1 MPVPTL
7 FGTGIKATSVAKQLR
22 YQSNYSSTSAGVVV
36 RNHHARGRLPPG
48 VWRVP
53 VTFNFRLPGQAC
65 HHEISL
71 LMSDQPATALLS
83 ELDFEAVWVETPEA
97 LAAACAELEGADWL
111 ALDTEFIR
119 ESTFFPIPAL
129 VQLMAA
135 RDGELPGADGKTPR
149 IFLIDPTVVPA
160 SEALKRLLGA
170 EGPLKLLHACGED
183 MEVFLRWA
191 GVAPTPLIDTQ
202 IAEGLTGGEASMGY
216 QRLVE
221 RVVGV
226 TVPKEETR
234 SNWLKRPLSQAQCDY
249 AALDV
254 LFLPQV
260 WSEQRDALLELD
272 RMAWLEEDCRDPGSS
287 GGATPDPEYW
297 KRHRSLWKLSPRGL
311 AAWQVLCDWREE
323 QIRLRDVPRSRL
335 LADAQLFGICERL
348 PTNRFEL
355 AKVDGMHPPQIKRHG
370 DTVLTLLK
378 DVAMLDDSQLP
389 RVPPSPLA
397 PEWKNCMKRLKREVN
412 AVAEAQ
418 QLKPEIL
425 GKRRDMEA
433 LVIAD
438 YEGEPLPL
446 AQGWRGELLAARL
459 AKALES

>member
-1 MPVPTL
+1 M
-7 FGTGIKATSVAKQLR
+7 SE
-22 YQSNYSSTSAGVVV
+22 QS
-36 RNHHARGRLPPG
+36 
-48 VWRVP
+48 
-53 VTFNFRLPGQAC
+53 
-65 HHEISL
+65 
-71 LMSDQPATALLS
+71 PAAVSLS
-83 ELDFEAVWVETPEA
+83 ELDFEAVWVETPDA

-135 RDGELPGADGKTPR
+135 RDGELPGADGSTPR
-149 IFLIDPTVVPA
+149 IFLIDPTLVPA
-160 SEALKRLLGA
+160 SDALKRLLGS

-183 MEVFLRWA
+183 MEVFQRWA
-191 GVAPTPLIDTQ
+191 GLAPTPLIDTQ
-202 IAEGLTGGEASMGY
+202 IAEGLTGGEASLGY

-234 SNWLKRPLSQAQCDY
+234 SNWLKRPLTQAQCDY

-260 WSEQRDALLELD
+260 WAEQRASLIQLE
-272 RMAWLEEDCRDPGSS
+272 RMAWLEEDCSAPGSS
-287 GGATPDPEYW
+287 GGSTPDPDYW

-311 AAWQVLCDWREE
+311 AAWQTLCEWREE
-323 QIRLRDVPRSRL
+323 QIRQRDTPRSRL

-348 PTNRFEL
+348 PINRFEL
-355 AKVDGMHPPQIKRHG
+355 AKVEGLHPPQIKRIG
-370 DTVLTLLK
+370 DKVLEILK
-378 DVAMLDDSQLP
+378 DVAMIDEGQLP
-389 RVPPSPLA
+389 RVPPSPLT
-397 PEWKNCMKRLKREVN
+397 PEWKNRMKRLKREVN

-418 QLKPEIL
+418 SLKPELL
-425 GKRRDMEA
+425 GKRREMEA

-438 YEGEPLPL
+438 HDGDALPLPS
-446 AQGWRGELLAARL
+446 GWRGELLSARL
-459 AKALES
+459 AKALAQE

>member
-1 MPVPTL
+1 
-7 FGTGIKATSVAKQLR
+7 
-22 YQSNYSSTSAGVVV
+22 
-36 RNHHARGRLPPG
+36 
-48 VWRVP
+48 
-53 VTFNFRLPGQAC
+53 
-65 HHEISL
+65 
-71 LMSDQPATALLS
+71 MSDQLPASAALLS

-97 LAAACAELEGADWL
+97 LATACAELEGADWL

-135 RDGELPGADGKTPR
+135 RDGQLPGEDGTTPR

-160 SEALKRLLGA
+160 SDALKRLLGA

-221 RVVGV
+221 RVAGV

-234 SNWLKRPLSQAQCDY
+234 SNWLKRPLTQSQCDY

-260 WSEQRDALLELD
+260 WTEQRAALQKLE
-272 RMAWLEEDCRDPGSS
+272 RMAWLEEDCSAPGSS
-287 GGATPDPEYW
+287 GGSTPDPEYW

-311 AAWQVLCDWREE
+311 ASWQALCEWREV
-323 QIRLRDVPRSRL
+323 QIRKRDVPRSRL
-335 LADAQLFGICERL
+335 LADPQLFGICERL
-348 PTNRFEL
+348 PVNRFEM
-355 AKVDGMHPPQIKRHG
+355 AKVEGMRPPQIKREG
-370 DTVLTLLK
+370 DTVLAILK
-378 DVAMLDDSQLP
+378 DVAMIDDSQLP

-397 PEWKNCMKRLKREVN
+397 PEWKNRMKRLKREVN

-418 QLKPEIL
+418 GVKPEIL
-425 GKRRDMEA
+425 GRRRDMEA

-438 YEGEPLPL
+438 HDGEALPLPR
-446 AQGWRGELLAARL
+446 GWRGALLADRL
-459 AKALES
+459 AKALAE

>member
-1 MPVPTL
+1 
-7 FGTGIKATSVAKQLR
+7 
-22 YQSNYSSTSAGVVV
+22 
-36 RNHHARGRLPPG
+36 
-48 VWRVP
+48 
-53 VTFNFRLPGQAC
+53 
-65 HHEISL
+65 
-71 LMSDQPATALLS
+71 MSDQSAATALLS
-83 ELDFEAVWVETPEA
+83 ELDFDAIWVETPEA

-135 RDGELPGADGKTPR
+135 RDGELPGAVGKTPR

-160 SEALKRLLGA
+160 SDALKRLLGP

-191 GVAPTPLIDTQ
+191 GVAPAPLIDTQ

-221 RVVGV
+221 RVAGI

-260 WSEQRDALLELD
+260 WAQQREALNQLG
-272 RMAWLEEDCRDPGSS
+272 RMAWLEEDCSAPGSS

-297 KRHRSLWKLSPRGL
+297 KRHRSLWKLTPRGL
-311 AAWQVLCDWREE
+311 AAWQSLCEWREA

-335 LADAQLFGICERL
+335 LADAQLFAICERL
-348 PTNRFEL
+348 PVNRFEL
-355 AKVDGMHPPQIKRHG
+355 AKVEGLHPPQIKRIG
-370 DTVLTLLK
+370 DSVLEILK
-378 DVAMLDDSQLP
+378 DVAMIDDSQLP

-397 PEWKNCMKRLKREVN
+397 PEWKARMKRLKREVN

-418 QLKPEIL
+418 DLKPEIL

-446 AQGWRGELLAARL
+446 PGGWRGALLAERL
-459 AKALES
+459 AKAFQPE